1 MSSSDILSDQWDK
14 RTGSLDS
21 SINFV
26 PYLGPGGGT
35 VSKSVPRAPPLGSPG
50 RDGARR
56 GALKGSASL
65 GYSRF
70 QGAAGGGS
78 PLGVAGAAR
87 APRGDAR
94 GRASRKPSS
103 GQVTKRVLLGFPGA
117 AVHSEDLWL
126 STLRTRSAKFNSG
139 MICADD

>member
-70 QGAAGGGS
+70 QGAAGGG
-78 PLGVAGAAR
+78 VAAGGRGRSAR
-87 APRGDAR
+87 AKR
-94 GRASRKPSS
+94 GR
-103 GQVTKRVLLGFPGA
+103 PGA
-117 AVHSEDLWL
+117 GKSQTEFWASHKASSVGV
-126 STLRTRSAKFNSG
+126 SG
-139 MICADD
+139 GGCPL